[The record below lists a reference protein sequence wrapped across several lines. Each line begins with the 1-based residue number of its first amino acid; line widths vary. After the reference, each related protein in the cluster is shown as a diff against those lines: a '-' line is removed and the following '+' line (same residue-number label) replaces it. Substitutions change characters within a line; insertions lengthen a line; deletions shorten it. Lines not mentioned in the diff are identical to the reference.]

1 MRKDAIISHYVRG
14 RAGQSSSPSK
24 NTNTYTCNIVTE
36 GMVLSIHNVHCL
48 LEKELGGAEGKVAYI
63 GMFPPRLRLGHHSE
77 LADRVNT
84 SDTEG
89 TFRPE
94 RYNRL
99 SNGRDLRT
107 DRA

>member
-1 MRKDAIISHYVRG
+1 MSVVAQVSRLHLLKVLIL
-14 RAGQSSSPSK
+14 
-24 NTNTYTCNIVTE
+24 TCNIVTE

-63 GMFPPRLRLGHHSE
+63 GMFPSRVRVGHHSE

-94 RYNRL
+94 RYHRL
-99 SNGRDLRT
+99 SKQWRST
-107 DRA
+107 H